1 VKVAAVVVC
10 YLPDERELRANL
22 AALEPQ
28 VDWVI
33 LVNNGPR
40 KIKSELVTEE
50 IYFGE
55 NLGVATAQNAGI
67 KKAMALNAD
76 AVLLLDQD
84 SRLYDGAV
92 TRLQTAVASD
102 STLAAVGLVY
112 RERHTNRVGSFF
124 KVRWWGQ
131 QKFSGAELAPG
142 EVQAVDFLIASGSL
156 IPVSKLIDIGLMRE
170 DFFIDYIDTEWCI
183 RAVKRGHQLAAIGGE
198 MMSHA
203 LGDDSEM
210 ALGMRRYP
218 PDRQYYFFR
227 NGISLML
234 SRTTPPRWK
243 WVLLLKL
250 LQRFMGLPVGTNG
263 SVLSAIRFSA
273 RGLRDGI
280 RKL

>member
-1 VKVAAVVVC
+1 MKVAAVVVC
-10 YLPDERELRANL
+10 YLPDERELSANL

-33 LVNNGPR
+33 LVNNGPI
-40 KIKSELVTEE
+40 KINSELVTEE
-50 IYFGE
+50 ISFGE

-92 TRLQTAVASD
+92 TQLQTALASD
-102 STLAAVGLVY
+102 SSLAAVGLVY
-112 RERHTNRVGSFF
+112 RERHTQRICSFYN
-124 KVRWWGQ
+124 VRWWGQ
-131 QKFSGAELAPG
+131 QRFSGAELAAG
-142 EVQAVDFLIASGSL
+142 EVRAVDFLIASGSL
-156 IPVSKLIDIGLMRE
+156 ILISKLTDIGLMRE

-183 RAVKRGHQLAAIGGE
+183 RAVKQGYQLAAVGGE

-203 LGDDSEM
+203 LGDDADTSM
-210 ALGMRRYP
+210 GIRRYP

-227 NGISLML
+227 NGVRLML
-234 SRTTPPRWK
+234 DRMTPPRWK
-243 WVLLLKL
+243 WVLFQKVLHRLIA
-250 LQRFMGLPVGTNG
+250 LPVGTNG
-263 SVLSAIRFSA
+263 SVLSAIRLSA